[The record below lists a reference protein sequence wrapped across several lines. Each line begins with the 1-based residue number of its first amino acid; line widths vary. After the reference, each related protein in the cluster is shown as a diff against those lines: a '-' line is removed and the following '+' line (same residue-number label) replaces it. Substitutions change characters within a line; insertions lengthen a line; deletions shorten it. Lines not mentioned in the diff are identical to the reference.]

1 MRWIG
6 ASIGAL
12 LGASRGGGLLGGVIG
27 AVVGNWVEDK
37 VRGRKKVLAQEI
49 KLAEDHYDDDPYAMI
64 GCRRDAS
71 DDELRD
77 AYHEKAKKLHPD
89 VLRAKGLSEEL
100 IALASAQMSRINEA
114 WARIKIERRI

>member
-6 ASIGAL
+6 ASIGAF

-37 VRGRKKVLAQEI
+37 VRGRKVPAQ
-49 KLAEDHYDDDPYAMI
+49 KSMPAEDHYDDDPYAMI

-77 AYHEKAKKLHPD
+77 AYHEKAKTLHPD

>member
-6 ASIGAL
+6 ASIGAF
-12 LGASRGGGLLGGVIG
+12 LGASRGVGLLGGVIG

-37 VRGRKKVLAQEI
+37 VRGRKVPAQESAP
-49 KLAEDHYDDDPYAMI
+49 AEDHYDDDPYAMI

>member
-6 ASIGAL
+6 ASIGAF

-37 VRGRKKVLAQEI
+37 VRGRKAPDQKSTP
-49 KLAEDHYDDDPYAMI
+49 AEDHYDDDPYAII

-77 AYHEKAKKLHPD
+77 AYHEKAKNLHPD

-114 WARIKIERRI
+114 WTRIKIERRI

>member
-6 ASIGAL
+6 ASIGAF

-37 VRGRKKVLAQEI
+37 VRGRKKAHAQES
-49 KLAEDHYDDDPYAMI
+49 KPAEDDDPYAMI
-64 GCRRDAS
+64 GCSRDAS

-100 IALASAQMSRINEA
+100 IALASAQMSRINDA
-114 WARIKIERRI
+114 WARIKVERRI

>member
-6 ASIGAL
+6 ASIGAF

-37 VRGRKKVLAQEI
+37 VRGRKKLPAQENTP
-49 KLAEDHYDDDPYAMI
+49 AEDHYDDPYAII

>member
-6 ASIGAL
+6 ASIGAF

-37 VRGRKKVLAQEI
+37 VRGRKVPAQESMP
-49 KLAEDHYDDDPYAMI
+49 AEGHYDDPYAMI

-77 AYHEKAKKLHPD
+77 AYHEKAKNLHPD